1 MADSFFPCE
10 GAAIEHVGLTGRLAA
25 WSARRRWWVIAGWVA
40 IVAALAV
47 GSSVVTST
55 FTTQVEFTNDPES
68 QRAADALVA
77 YRGADPLVEQVVIS
91 HPELTVDDAG
101 YQQFVATLVRELRQH
116 PEQFDVA
123 GLTSFFELRDAGSPF
138 AEGLVSASRRTTL
151 VPTRLLGEL
160 DDSSEKVAVL
170 KEAVAAVS
178 AGTAFTVNSGGFA
191 SVNEDFN
198 DAAEEDLKSEQRV
211 LPIAF
216 IVLVAVF
223 GAVVAAIVPMVI
235 AAVAI
240 GSAFMAIALVAAI
253 WPLSNFVYNVSLMIG
268 LAVGIDYALF
278 VVGRFREERASGH
291 EKRAAIAIAG
301 DTASR
306 AVLFSGGAVVIGL
319 AGMFVVPNTIFKSFA
334 VGAITVV
341 VFTVAVALTLLPAI
355 LDLLGDNV
363 NRLRI
368 PFLSRQGQVDED
380 RGFWAAAAR
389 AVMARPW
396 ISVIGS
402 VGLLIALAIP
412 SLQIELGFTGVSAL
426 PESSGARQAFE
437 VLEREFVGGA
447 ASPTEIVVQAD
458 DVRSGRAQAGIAATV
473 AALQAQ
479 PDRFTILGEPEISP
493 DGDLAIISF
502 ALPGEAA
509 SAAAFDAFK
518 QVRDEIVP
526 AAFAGSGAVVLI
538 GGETP
543 LNSDFVESLELYT
556 PVVFAFVLGFS
567 FILLLLVF
575 RSIVVPMKAIAM
587 NLLSVGAAYGVLV
600 AIFQLGWAADFLGFN
615 TVEKIEAWLPLF
627 LFTILFGLSMDYHVF
642 LISRIREHYDRTGD
656 NAAAVEHGLRSTANI
671 ITGAALIMVAVFMG
685 FALGDLVMFQQMGL
699 GLAVAIFLDATVV
712 RTVLVPS
719 AMELLGDW
727 NWYLPSWLAWVP
739 DLRVEAGPSAPS
751 VPAAAPPAGGE
762 GSA

>member
-1 MADSFFPCE
+1 
-10 GAAIEHVGLTGRLAA
+10 
-25 WSARRRWWVIAGWVA
+25 VIAGWVV
-40 IVAALAV
+40 IVGVLIA
-47 GSSVVTST
+47 GTSVVEST

-68 QRAADALVA
+68 QQATDVLVD

-91 HPELTVDDAG
+91 HPQLTVDDAG
-101 YQQFVATLVRELRQH
+101 FEQFVATLVDELRQH
-116 PEQFDVA
+116 PDEFDVA
-123 GLTSFFELRDAGSPF
+123 GLTSYFELRDAGSPF
-138 AEGLVSASRRTTL
+138 AEGLVSASRQTTL

-160 DDSSEKVAVL
+160 DDSPEKVEVL

-198 DAAEEDLKSEQRV
+198 AAAQEDLESEQRV

-216 IVLVAVF
+216 IILVVVF

-235 AAVAI
+235 ATVAI
-240 GSAFMAIALVAAI
+240 ASAFMAIALVAAI
-253 WPLSNFVYNVSLMIG
+253 WPLSSFVYNVSLMIG

-278 VVGRFREERASGH
+278 IVGRFREERVNGR
-291 EKRAAIAIAG
+291 EKRAAIAVAG

-368 PFLSRQGQVDED
+368 PFFSRQGQVNAD
-380 RGFWAAAAR
+380 RGFWATAVR

-412 SLQIELGFTGVSAL
+412 YLQIELGFTGVSSL

-437 VLEREFVGGA
+437 VLEQEFVGGA

-458 DVRSGRAQAGIAATV
+458 DVTSEGVQAGIEATL
-473 AALQAQ
+473 AALLAQ
-479 PDRFTILGEPEISP
+479 PDRFTILGEPEMSP
-493 DGDLAIISF
+493 DGDLVIISF
-502 ALPGEAA
+502 AVPGESA
-509 SAAAFDAFK
+509 SAAAFAAFK
-518 QVRDEIVP
+518 EVRDEIVP
-526 AAFAGSGAVVLI
+526 AAFAGSGARVLI

-543 LNSDFVESLELYT
+543 LNSDFVESLDLYT

-575 RSIVVPMKAIAM
+575 RSIVVSLKAIAM

-600 AIFQLGWAADFLGFN
+600 AIFQLGWGADALGFS

-642 LISRIREHYDRTGD
+642 LLSRVREAYDQSGD
-656 NAAAVEHGLRSTANI
+656 NTAAVAHGLRSTANI
-671 ITGAALIMVAVFMG
+671 ITGAALIMVAVFGG
-685 FALGDLVMFQQMGL
+685 FALGDLVMFQQMGT
-699 GLAVAIFLDATVV
+699 GLAVAILLDATVV
-712 RTVLVPS
+712 RIILVPA

-727 NWYLPSWLAWVP
+727 NWYLPRWLEWIP
-739 DLRVEAGPSAPS
+739 DLRVEGSRPEAVATASAP
-751 VPAAAPPAGGE
+751 AGD
-762 GSA
+762 